1 MAEAA
6 AISLATDAAKA
17 MGQLLMDRTID
28 EMKLMWGL
36 KDELEKLKSKFS
48 NLQLFLKDI
57 GSAKHADKRGQVND
71 WVLKVKDAV
80 YVADD
85 IMDDYDYEIIR
96 REREQKKQ
104 FRGFF
109 SRNNNPIVFRIRM
122 SHRVRDALAMFDELD
137 KNAQNMGLKQVEIT
151 KDGITGMSSNNEEG
165 SDRLSQARQHAAA
178 NPNEFVGRK
187 DEMKKLLEIMCSPSN
202 EEAHISTVAILG
214 LGGLGKT
221 TFARCIYD
229 SRDIDAHFEKK
240 LWISVSDNF
249 NIPRILNEMLEY
261 VTSKKGD
268 LSNIDAIINKLQ
280 EKLKNKKYLLVL
292 DDVWC
297 KDQELWSSLKNAL
310 QRIGGLPG
318 CLILITTRL
327 IEVTTRSRA
336 VYTHLLREL
345 SEEEGWALL
354 KQRVS
359 VGGTSPNF
367 SILEEIGKKIVE
379 KCKGVPLAIKAIGG
393 ILQSKQLPHEWELI
407 EKSEIWDLPQN
418 DENQILPSLRLT
430 FDHLPSPSLKQCFA
444 YCAAFCPRGYTMEKD
459 ELVAIWL
466 AQGFLHGS
474 EIKNLTMEEIGE
486 KYLMVLLNYS
496 LLDEVKGKEP
506 GYKMHDL
513 VYDLA
518 VDVSGKDLL
527 LWKPKDNQKIDRCRH
542 LVMSNKKDVEALSN
556 IPITKTLIKLR
567 TISYGLPHNVLIHAK
582 YLRTLSVDACDIKEL
597 PSSIGLLKHL
607 RFLSVSYNPIQTL
620 PDSIGKLYLL
630 ETLRLLGCYDME
642 VLPAILYRLTNL
654 IHIPTTTLML
664 ASRGLVELTNLHTL
678 PCLALGD
685 DEDGWSIDELGGLHK
700 LMGEIHI
707 SGLERVKTKEN
718 ARKAD
723 LAGKA
728 KVSNITLA
736 WASRRDE
743 ISGGSN
749 DEDVLDGLQPHPNIT
764 SLELK
769 NFFGLTLPSWM
780 LRMAVVS
787 EGGSSPSL
795 LKNLTSL
802 KLVNCRRCRVLPTL
816 GHLPCLKYLFLS
828 ELKVEIIGSDFYVVP
843 LSENSNKVNRVSFPS
858 LTELEIS
865 EFDSLKTWVL
875 PSTGEETIVF
885 PLLDVIK
892 LTNCPE
898 LENFPALDYFQSLKT
913 LQLYKV
919 GVQSLEITKQ
929 NPSSMLSPE
938 VNLKLETL
946 KIDNCEK
953 LVSIPRELQ
962 FDAPLKTMIV
972 KSCPA
977 LTSVS
982 NLFTGRGEKRASLAT
997 FTIEGRTPDF
1007 SNSSVNHVS
1016 FPSLIELQITG
1027 CKALKTCV
1035 LPPSADATNVFPRLE
1050 VLQVVNCPE
1059 LETLPTLNSQSLK
1072 KVEIKN
1078 LGIRS
1083 FSIASPTANMK
1094 LEILEISDCEKLV
1107 SLPSELQFAA
1117 SLKTMKVTG
1126 CPALTSFPNDLFQ
1139 GLVSLSELSIYRCE
1153 KLVSLPSSLQFA
1165 ASLKTMKVTDCPAL
1179 TSFPNDLFQGLVSLS
1194 ELSIYRCQQLVS
1206 LPSELQFVASLKT
1219 VEVTNCPAL
1228 TSLPNDLFNGL
1239 TSLSQLTIER
1249 CEALSNIPTSLEK
1262 CVSLAKLTILD
1273 CHALTSLPNELFNG
1287 LASLSDLRID
1297 SCKALSNIPTSL
1309 EECVSLATLAIE
1321 DCPSINGPTPD
1332 FSKLKGLQQLHKRG
1346 NPIELMISMLKA
1358 IEHLPEL
1365 TTLRTGGFSDEEEQ
1379 ELYFSDV
1386 SPILQN
1392 QSLRELYLYGSPNIK
1407 SLPEQ
1412 LQLLTQ
1418 IKSLWIWD
1426 FDDVEE
1432 LPEWV
1437 GRLSSL
1443 EELELALC
1451 EKLKEIP
1458 SKEVFLQ
1465 MTRLRKLR
1473 ILCCPILGES
1483 CVKDVGSDWTK
1494 ISHIP
1499 SIYMDGYD
1507 GKKFAFVRL
1516 TLLVLFLSWECQ

>member
-1 MAEAA
+1 
-6 AISLATDAAKA
+6 
-17 MGQLLMDRTID
+17 MGQLLMDRTIE

-36 KDELEKLKSKFS
+36 KDELEKLKTKFW

-71 WVLKVKDAV
+71 WVLKVKDAA

-96 REREQKKQ
+96 REREKKKEFVKK
-104 FRGFF
+104 FRAFF

-137 KNAQNMGLKQVEIT
+137 KNAKNMGLKQLQ
-151 KDGITGMSSNNEEG
+151 ITGTSTNNDEG

-178 NPNEFVGRK
+178 NPNEFVGRE
-187 DEMKKLLEIMCSPSN
+187 DEMEKLIEIMCSPSN

-345 SEEEGWALL
+345 SEVEGWALL

-359 VGGTSPNF
+359 VGGTSPKF

-393 ILQSKQLPHEWELI
+393 ILQSMQLPSEWELI
-407 EKSEIWDLPQN
+407 EKSEIWALPQN

-430 FDHLPSPSLKQCFA
+430 FDHLPYPSLKQCFT
-444 YCAAFCPRGYTMEKD
+444 YCAAFCPRGCVMKKD
-459 ELVAIWL
+459 VLVCIWL

-486 KYLMVLLNYS
+486 KYLKVLLNYS
-496 LLDEVKGKEP
+496 LLDEVKEGAP

-518 VDVSGKDLL
+518 VDVCGKDLL
-527 LWKPKDNQKIDRCRH
+527 LWKPEDRQKIDSCRH
-542 LVMSNKKDVEALSN
+542 LVIDKKDVEALSN
-556 IPITKTLIKLR
+556 IPITKTLRKLR
-567 TISYGLPHNVLIHAK
+567 TISNGLPHNVLTHAK
-582 YLRTLSVDACDIKEL
+582 YLRTLSVDDCDIKEL
-597 PSSIGLLKHL
+597 PSSIGLLIHL
-607 RFLSVSYNPIQTL
+607 RFLSLSNNPIETL

-630 ETLRLLGCYDME
+630 QTLRLLDCSDMLL
-642 VLPAILYRLTNL
+642 LPPILYRLTNL
-654 IHIPTTTLML
+654 IHVPTTTLMV
-664 ASRGLVELTNLHTL
+664 ACRGLRELTNLHTL
-678 PCLALGD
+678 PHLALGD

-707 SGLERVKTKEN
+707 SGLEHVKTKEN

-728 KVSNITLA
+728 KVSNITLD
-736 WASRRDE
+736 WNYRVG
-743 ISGGSN
+743 ISGGSY
-749 DEDVLDGLQPHPNIT
+749 DEDVLDADVLDGLQPHPNIT
-764 SLELK
+764 SLELR
-769 NFFGLTLPSWM
+769 NFFGLMFPSWLM
-780 LRMAVVS
+780 RMAVVS
-787 EGGSSPSL
+787 EGGSPSP

-802 KLVNCRRCRVLPTL
+802 KLLNCIRCERLPTL
-816 GHLPCLKYLFLS
+816 GHLPCLKYLYLS
-828 ELKVEIIGSDFYVVP
+828 GLKVESIGSDFYGVP
-843 LSENSNKVNRVSFPS
+843 LNESNNKVHRVSFPS

-885 PLLDVIK
+885 PFLDVIR
-892 LTNCPE
+892 LIYCPE
-898 LENFPALDYFQSLKT
+898 LETIPALDYFQSLKT
-913 LQLYKV
+913 LELHKV
-919 GVQSLEITKQ
+919 GIKSLDITKHR
-929 NPSSMLSPE
+929 PSSMLSPK

-946 KIDNCEK
+946 EIDECEK
-953 LVSIPRELQ
+953 
-962 FDAPLKTMIV
+962 
-972 KSCPA
+972 
-977 LTSVS
+977 
-982 NLFTGRGEKRASLAT
+982 
-997 FTIEGRTPDF
+997 
-1007 SNSSVNHVS
+1007 
-1016 FPSLIELQITG
+1016 
-1027 CKALKTCV
+1027 
-1035 LPPSADATNVFPRLE
+1035 
-1050 VLQVVNCPE
+1050 
-1059 LETLPTLNSQSLK
+1059 
-1072 KVEIKN
+1072 
-1078 LGIRS
+1078 
-1083 FSIASPTANMK
+1083 
-1094 LEILEISDCEKLV
+1094 
-1107 SLPSELQFAA
+1107 
-1117 SLKTMKVTG
+1117 
-1126 CPALTSFPNDLFQ
+1126 
-1139 GLVSLSELSIYRCE
+1139 
-1153 KLVSLPSSLQFA
+1153 
-1165 ASLKTMKVTDCPAL
+1165 
-1179 TSFPNDLFQGLVSLS
+1179 
-1194 ELSIYRCQQLVS
+1194 LVS

-1219 VEVTNCPAL
+1219 VKVADCHAL

-1239 TSLSQLTIER
+1239 TSLSELSIRR

-1262 CVSLAKLTILD
+1262 CVSLA
-1273 CHALTSLPNELFNG
+1273 
-1287 LASLSDLRID
+1287 
-1297 SCKALSNIPTSL
+1297 
-1309 EECVSLATLAIE
+1309 TLGIE
-1321 DCPSINGPTPD
+1321 DCPSIKGPTPD
-1332 FSKLKGLQQLHKRG
+1332 FSKLKGLKRLFKPG
-1346 NPIELMISMLKA
+1346 NSIELMISMLKA
-1358 IEHLPEL
+1358 VEHLPNL
-1365 TTLRTGGFSDEEEQ
+1365 TFLRIGGFSDEEEQ

-1386 SPILQN
+1386 TPIQQN
-1392 QSLRELYLYGSPNIK
+1392 QSLRELHLEGSPNIK

-1418 IKSLWIWD
+1418 IKSLDIWN
-1426 FDDVEE
+1426 FDDLEE

-1443 EELELALC
+1443 EELCLRGC
-1451 EKLKEIP
+1451 KKLKEIP

-1465 MTRLRKLR
+1465 MTRLRELR
-1473 ILCCPILGES
+1473 IWGCPILAES
-1483 CVKDVGSDWTK
+1483 CVKDDGSDWNK

-1499 SIYMDGYD
+1499 FIHI
-1507 GKKFAFVRL
+1507 R
-1516 TLLVLFLSWECQ
+1516 

>member
-6 AISLATDAAKA
+6 AINLATDATKA
-17 MGQLLMDRTID
+17 MGQLLMGRTIE
-28 EMKLMWGL
+28 EMKMVWGL
-36 KDELEKLKSKFS
+36 KDDLQKLKTKFS
-48 NLQLFLKDI
+48 NLQLFLKDVE
-57 GSAKHADKRGQVND
+57 SAKHADKRSQVND
-71 WVLKVKDAV
+71 WVLKVKDAA
-80 YVADD
+80 YVTDD
-85 IMDDYDYEIIR
+85 IIDDYDYEIIR
-96 REREQKKQ
+96 REREKKKQ
-104 FRGFF
+104 FRGLF

-122 SHRVRDALAMFDELD
+122 SRRVRDALAMFDELD

-151 KDGITGMSSNNEEG
+151 KDGITGMSSNIDQG
-165 SDRLSQARQHAAA
+165 SERLSQARQHAAV
-178 NPNEFVGRK
+178 NPNEFVGRE
-187 DEMKKLLEIMCSPSN
+187 DEMQKLLEIMCSPSN
-202 EEAHISTVAILG
+202 EEALISTVAILG

-221 TFARCIYD
+221 TFARCLYD
-229 SRDIDAHFEKK
+229 SKDIDAHFEKK

-249 NIPRILNEMLEY
+249 SIPRILNEMLEY
-261 VTSKKGD
+261 VTSSKGD

-280 EKLKNKKYLLVL
+280 ENLKNKKYLLVL

-359 VGGTSPNF
+359 LGGTSPNF
-367 SILEEIGKKIVE
+367 SILDEIGKKIVE

-393 ILQSKQLPHEWELI
+393 ILQSKQLPREWELI

-430 FDHLPSPSLKQCFA
+430 FNHLPYPSLKQCFA
-444 YCAAFCPRGYTMEKD
+444 YCSTICLKNYIVQKD
-459 ELVAIWL
+459 ELVYIWL

-474 EIKNLTMEEIGE
+474 EIKNMTMEEIGE

-496 LLDEVKGKEP
+496 LLDEVKGEVR

-527 LWKPKDNQKIDRCRH
+527 FWKPKDDQKINSCRH
-542 LVMSNKKDVEALSN
+542 LVIDTKDVEALSN
-556 IPITKTLIKLR
+556 LPITKTLKKLR
-567 TISYGLPHNVLIHAK
+567 TISSGLPHNVLTHAK
-582 YLRTLSVDACDIKEL
+582 YLRTLSVDDCDIKEL

-607 RFLSVSYNPIQTL
+607 RFLSLSYNPIETL

-630 ETLRLLGCYDME
+630 QTLRLLDCSHMK

-654 IHIPTTTLML
+654 IHIPTTTLMH
-664 ASRGLVELTNLHTL
+664 ASRGLRELTNIHTL
-678 PCLALGD
+678 PRLSLGGGD
-685 DEDGWSIDELGGLHK
+685 DDDDDGWSINELGGLQK

-707 SGLERVKTKEN
+707 SGLELVKTKEN
-718 ARKAD
+718 AREAD

-728 KVSNITLA
+728 KVSNIILA
-736 WASRRDE
+736 WAKEREE
-743 ISGGSN
+743 ISGGSY
-749 DEDVLDGLQPHPNIT
+749 DEDVLDGLQPHPNII
-764 SLELK
+764 SLELQ
-769 NFFGLTLPSWM
+769 NFFGPTFPSWM
-780 LRMAVVS
+780 LTMAVVS
-787 EGGSSPSL
+787 EGGSSPLL
-795 LKNLTSL
+795 LKNLTSF
-802 KLVNCRRCRVLPTL
+802 KLLNCSRCEMLPTL
-816 GHLPCLKYLFLS
+816 GHLPCLKYLVLS
-828 ELKVEIIGSDFYVVP
+828 GLKVESIGSDFYVVP
-843 LSENSNKVNRVSFPS
+843 LNESNNKVHRVSFPS

-865 EFDSLKTWVL
+865 KFNSLKTWVL

-898 LENFPALDYFQSLKT
+898 LEKFPALDYFQSLKT
-913 LQLYKV
+913 LQLSNV
-919 GVQSLEITKQ
+919 GIQSLEIKTQ
-929 NPSSMLSPE
+929 NPLSMLSPE

-946 KIDNCEK
+946 EIDNCEK

-962 FDAPLKTMIV
+962 FDAPLKRMTV
-972 KSCPA
+972 TFCPA
-977 LTSVS
+977 LTSLS
-982 NLFTGRGEKRASLAT
+982 NLFTGRCEKRASLAT
-997 FTIEGRTPDF
+997 FTIEGPTPDF

-1016 FPSLIELQITG
+1016 FPSLIELEISSCG
-1027 CKALKTCV
+1027 ALKTCV
-1035 LPPSADATNVFPRLE
+1035 LSPSADATNVFPRLE
-1050 VLQVVNCPE
+1050 VLQVISCPE

-1072 KVEIKN
+1072 KLQIKN

-1083 FSIASPTANMK
+1083 FSIASPTVNMK
-1094 LEILEISDCEKLV
+1094 LE
-1107 SLPSELQFAA
+1107 
-1117 SLKTMKVTG
+1117 
-1126 CPALTSFPNDLFQ
+1126 
-1139 GLVSLSELSIYRCE
+1139 
-1153 KLVSLPSSLQFA
+1153 
-1165 ASLKTMKVTDCPAL
+1165 
-1179 TSFPNDLFQGLVSLS
+1179 
-1194 ELSIYRCQQLVS
+1194 
-1206 LPSELQFVASLKT
+1206 T
-1219 VEVTNCPAL
+1219 VEVIDCPAL

-1239 TSLSQLTIER
+1239 TSLSKLSLRR

-1262 CVSLAKLTILD
+1262 CVSLATLTID
-1273 CHALTSLPNELFNG
+1273 
-1287 LASLSDLRID
+1287 
-1297 SCKALSNIPTSL
+1297 
-1309 EECVSLATLAIE
+1309 
-1321 DCPSINGPTPD
+1321 DCPSIKGPTPD
-1332 FSKLKGLQQLHKRG
+1332 FSKLKGLKELYKTG
-1346 NPIELMISMLKA
+1346 NSIKLMISMLKA
-1358 IEHLPEL
+1358 VVHLPNL
-1365 TTLRTGGFSDEEEQ
+1365 TNLTTGGFSDEEEQ

-1386 SPILQN
+1386 TPILQN
-1392 QSLRELYLYGSPNIK
+1392 QSLRTLLLKGSPNIK

-1418 IKSLWIWD
+1418 IKSLWICN
-1426 FDDVEE
+1426 FDDLEE

-1443 EELELALC
+1443 EELWLIRC
-1451 EKLKEIP
+1451 KKLKDIP

-1465 MTRLRKLR
+1465 MTRLRQLR
-1473 ILCCPILGES
+1473 IWGSPILSEN

-1499 SIYMDGYD
+1499 SIYMDGE
-1507 GKKFAFVRL
+1507 AI
-1516 TLLVLFLSWECQ
+1516 QNIM